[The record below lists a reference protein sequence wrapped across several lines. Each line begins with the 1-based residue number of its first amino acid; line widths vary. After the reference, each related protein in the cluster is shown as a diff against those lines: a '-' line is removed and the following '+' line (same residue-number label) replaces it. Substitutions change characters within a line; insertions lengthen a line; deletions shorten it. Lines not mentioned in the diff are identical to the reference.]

1 MGTQAVWQLSN
12 QWQVAANVYY
22 DLSNDRVND
31 AILGVQYSSCCWALR
46 VSAYRRINRD
56 LESAS
61 SAFAMQAAGNPAQF
75 DNGVS
80 LQFIIS
86 GLSSDSNSLID
97 MLEKSIYGYRRPFYL
112 SN

>member
-1 MGTQAVWQLSN
+1 MAGTANAGMMQN
-12 QWQVAANVYY
+12 TFAAP
-22 DLSNDRVND
+22 
-31 AILGVQYSSCCWALR
+31 
-46 VSAYRRINRD
+46 
-56 LESAS
+56 E
-61 SAFAMQAAGNPAQF
+61 F

-86 GLSSDSNSLID
+86 GLSSDGSSLIE